1 MSSKYV
7 VRYRLLVLLFTFLTL
22 VASALSSANIR
33 FAVVLRERARSGYVD
48 NTHVILDMNF
58 AALQSNLL
66 VASVIAAVPA
76 ALFSV
81 FGFALALHRRWLA
94 DNHGSIT
101 IFILL
106 QLVVDLFFVVIGGYC
121 ADKIQGLQTSFTK
134 FGGHDR
140 IPYYN
145 IIYFGSVAQAGYGAT
160 FMITAVVTGVVFLI
174 YDHHQTQRARA
185 QAAVERQEAP
195 AEQQTPRKYEN
206 SCSEKRYTEA

>member
-7 VRYRLLVLLFTFLTL
+7 IRYRLLVLLFTFLTL

-33 FAVVLRERARSGYVD
+33 FAIVLRERARSGYVD
-48 NTHVILDMNF
+48 NTQVILDMNF

-76 ALFSV
+76 TLFSIV
-81 FGFALALHRRWLA
+81 GFVLVLHRRWLA

-106 QLVVDLFFVVIGGYC
+106 QLVVDLFFVVIGGYS
-121 ADKIQGLQTSFTK
+121 ADKIQGLQTSFAK

-140 IPYYN
+140 ILYYN

-160 FMITAVVTGVVFLI
+160 CIITAVVTSVILFAF
-174 YDHHQTQRARA
+174 DHYQTKRVGA
-185 QAAVERQEAP
+185 QAAAEPQEAP
-195 AEQQTPRKYEN
+195 AEQQTPPNYEN